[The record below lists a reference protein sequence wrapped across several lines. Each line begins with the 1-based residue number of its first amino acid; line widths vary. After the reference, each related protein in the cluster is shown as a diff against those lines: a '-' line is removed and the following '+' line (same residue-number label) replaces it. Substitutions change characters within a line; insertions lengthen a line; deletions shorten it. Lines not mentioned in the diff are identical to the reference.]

1 MSDIPRARQ
10 ILEHLLDEMADGTSD
25 RMFVRSSVQAALR
38 HMVRKKHKSQ
48 KARATANP
56 ITPEI
61 RDNVLRSHTQEPWIS
76 TRALAEKYN
85 VNQGRISEIIAGN
98 YGELGDERTDGIF
111 ATRG

>member
-10 ILEHLLDEMADGTSD
+10 ILEHLLDEMENGTYD

-48 KARATANP
+48 KARATVNS

-61 RDNVLRSHTQEPWIS
+61 RDNVLRSHTQEHWIS
-76 TRALAEKYN
+76 TRALAEKHN
-85 VNQGRISEIIAGN
+85 VNEGRISEIIGGN
-98 YGELGDERTDGIF
+98 VDEFRDERTDGIF
-111 ATRG
+111 AARG